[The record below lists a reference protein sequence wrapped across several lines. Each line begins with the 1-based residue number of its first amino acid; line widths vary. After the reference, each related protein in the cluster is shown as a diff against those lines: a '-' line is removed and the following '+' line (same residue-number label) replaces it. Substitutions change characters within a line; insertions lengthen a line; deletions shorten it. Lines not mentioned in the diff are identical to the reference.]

1 MKQLI
6 RHILKEQSEGL
17 SKLELFVFNKLRFK
31 KENPY
36 IDPFGT
42 YKFIESLGFNY
53 EETKNLFTLYVNN
66 FKEKSNYESLVNV
79 DRSDKIN
86 DYYFSILFDN
96 LFDPEEVNWTHP
108 YGDSDDNYDHEDSN
122 RIEFYL
128 GDYEFG
134 DNTIFRWY
142 DKDYWDEDNKHNK
155 SFSPMIELEDL
166 ELQNDLMGIFGESWM
181 KPFMEWIKDNFNVE
195 VKHVAI

>member
-66 FKEKSNYESLVNV
+66 FKEKSKYESLVDV

-86 DYYFSILFDN
+86 DEFFEILFDFI
-96 LFDPEEVNWTHP
+96 FDPEEVNWTHP
-108 YGDSDDNYDHEDSN
+108 FGDKDDNYTHEDSN

-142 DKDYWDEDNKHNK
+142 GKDYWDEDNKHNK

>member
-17 SKLELFVFNKLRFK
+17 SKLELSVFKILKSK

-36 IDPFGT
+36 IEPLST
-42 YKFIESLGFNY
+42 YKLIESLGFD
-53 EETKNLFTLYVNN
+53 EQETKQLFVLYTNN
-66 FKEKSNYESLVNV
+66 FKDNV
-79 DRSDKIN
+79 DYETLKNIDRSNSLN
-86 DYYFSILFDN
+86 DQFFPIMFDN
-96 LFDPEEVNWTHP
+96 MFDIDDINWTHP
-108 YGDSDDNYDHEDSN
+108 FGGRDDNYEHEDSD
-122 RIEFYL
+122 RIEFYT

-142 DKDYWDEDNKHNK
+142 GKDYWDEDNKHNRD
-155 SFSPMIELEDL
+155 FSPMIELEDL
-166 ELQNDLMGIFGESWM
+166 DLQNNLMGIFGESWM
-181 KPFMEWIKDNFNVE
+181 KPFMEWIKDNFDIE